1 MEKTLL
7 NRSISVI
14 LTIIMLLSFIPE
26 GMITFSD
33 GETISGMGIIN
44 NLMTE
49 DNTKSNTYTFSF
61 KKDNIEIPFNSEI
74 DLGNGLYLEVDNG
87 KAVLTLKKGQNI
99 SLADNTLFTKFIKDN
114 DIDSFTVSLDDNA
127 NDILIYG
134 DKSLKY
140 ELKEDDINSPIYET
154 DEEGNEVLDE
164 EGNPY
169 VIGYNKKYK
178 NYSELQ
184 PLEFDSTPYIDYVIT
199 QEWRDRGDTRP
210 SADKV
215 TFTINQTTDGT
226 EFTAVENTKPTHE
239 KVNSNTDTY
248 TYHVPEYSADNE
260 KYTYTVNEQI
270 LPEQAEGNYSKDIY
284 RVEYEK
290 NNENDKGNTVTNVG
304 LTEFTFSFKWYSGA
318 DETAIPEIT
327 PEYIKNNFSLYKTE
341 SSDGEI
347 LNDENIIIS
356 TDEKTG
362 EITVTIK
369 GLEDIKPDGTANVY
383 YIQSNKSTLSVN
395 SEAETADKDNDY
407 FLLSAQNNGVN
418 SSELSKI
425 YNNGTLNAL
434 LTGTTEYKAD
444 IKWNDGENAD
454 HRKEAYSGDIV
465 VWRYIEGREG
475 ESAQVETIH
484 FDGGADNV
492 KLESL
497 PKYDIN
503 GNKYVYYGKE
513 KLSIPE
519 NDQYDGMYKKEYY
532 DKYEGIDSENNIPN
546 TKIIPNNGT
555 VVNSLSKQVE
565 FSVEAEWIA
574 AARQGGTA
582 KAVYELQRKVN
593 GKWVAVP
600 DVENITMD
608 FQAEK
613 VSDTMKFDPTEYYDK
628 NGNPYEFRVV
638 EKSVERNDGKGIKEC
653 SEEIETGKTDVK
665 INLGDDYSVTASV
678 DAEDNTIFKFQ
689 YKIEGTKKI
698 KAEKVW
704 RDLTVRDHSDDSVDF
719 SIKQYDYESHGFKN
733 YKPVSDPKID
743 SNGKLV
749 LTDADK
755 WIYEFDAPAFD
766 EQGHELDYNVI
777 EDAVHLAVNYPYYV
791 VPSFKLETDENGNK
805 VSHYIIT
812 NYESKEGESRFINVR
827 KEWIDDGERQF
838 RDDIKISATKD
849 AYSNQTDSHTTNLSE
864 ETMWENRF
872 QIDVNYNKTG
882 GTPYNPEHFSEYS
895 VNKPTNVEEEY
906 IKKSEIKNVPSDVTK
921 GAEWIYYLESAR
933 NSSDSEYTDFINDNT
948 IIFPNFA
955 GIYNNGNHYY
965 AVEQV
970 WDDDYHV
977 NGQDGQLVFKNIRIG
992 VVNYKIHF
1000 DWKLGG
1006 IPVNQ
1011 VTIKILD
1018 ENTQKERT
1026 VVIENAGSIDDYFI
1040 LNLPKYD
1047 TNGKVIEYKITEIN
1061 IDGQTVTPNSD
1072 GTGSCSLKD
1081 NFDEQG
1087 TVSVK
1092 YEENNTDY
1100 GKYNTT
1106 DDLRNLTITNKFE
1119 GTTDFTVNKQW
1130 KDNKNEYKTRPDLY
1144 VSLYRYVE
1152 STVNTGLTTSTTTTT
1167 ETLTTTTTAE
1177 DISLTTTTTEQND
1190 TPQPTPS
1197 PVRVG
1202 AKSVMRIADNFE
1214 DGRKGADDDNRDI
1227 VNVEDYLW
1235 NGDIDGTR
1243 ANWKYIF
1250 EDLPKYDANGKRYTY
1265 LLSEKPVEGYIT
1277 RYDNTGSNINKQY
1290 SDSAVYDDGT
1300 IVNTLYDEVTVSGEK
1315 LWKKVPKELKEMDYP
1330 IADIYLKKVL
1340 SYKEDN
1346 KTPDKTADIA
1356 WSEIRT
1362 GNTSYSFNKNGV
1374 TTNDGLEDKKQLHTE
1389 YVAMENGEIKAD
1401 KDGNI
1406 CFPKYDTE
1414 GKLIDYTLEEE
1425 AIPGYEVSRV
1435 PLGKEL
1441 INEYT
1446 GGNKVEFTLTK
1457 LWKNTES
1464 EKLPKK
1470 ITLILHQVYKE
1481 DDKGEYQFDRIK
1493 YKYCTDYK
1501 YTVDNPTAEFSY
1513 TFGIEEKLRLY
1524 APNGEEYKYYV
1535 TEELTNY
1542 LGEKVSISLGEYG
1555 MGYLFEQIG
1564 EQTKTL
1570 SDDTNDKNLTSRYS
1584 ETVQNTYQP
1593 EKDSDN
1599 RGSISVT
1606 KNWVNKVNSNNKNSE
1621 FDDVKG
1627 YEFTLSRKTRYFS
1640 EELFTVKTKDRY
1652 SDTVLPELKDVQI
1665 GDIESNFALSSDGNY
1680 YTATIAKVVDK
1691 ENNVHQHIV
1700 IKVYQDENNKVE
1712 VLGLLQYAQDSAKY
1726 DYYISESRT
1735 GYTTKA
1741 EFNQGTKIENEET
1754 SLPINITN
1762 TLDTFDITLHK
1773 VFAKKY
1779 DRNGQT
1785 IIEELSPEDYNQY
1798 FNDDYV
1804 KQLKFTLQRKT
1815 ESESFSDY
1823 IENVSVNAEDYSYT
1837 FKDVPKYDI
1846 NGNKYT
1852 YKVIETT
1859 SNEHVSVSY
1868 SVDNK
1873 EFLEYNNEA
1882 LIIDGSKA
1890 EKNEDTYVRNIFE
1903 AKEITVKKVWED
1915 NNNVDGVRLPKIEY
1929 TINEVTV
1936 KQADESK
1943 EFSLDISGV
1952 LENKNEWKNT
1962 IELPVYYY
1970 NGDGNSLEIQNIK
1983 YSITEDTELGFNY
1996 NSEYTINS
2004 ISDSS
2009 DFNELCITN
2018 IRNNRLNGKITL
2030 TKTWNDYE
2038 NKWGLRPDIVYFRL
2052 YRKLGEN
2059 GTKEVVTT
2067 NYNNAPING
2076 LVAGKDYFEVSVNQD
2091 GSINWS
2097 QEYLPY
2103 GFSDGANIQDNG
2115 NFQKYYYWFE
2125 ECDAYSNELNNK
2137 TNSVYTYNKD
2147 LINPEALTPDVN
2159 YSNGSLSKEAKN
2171 TLVTTKHTVTKTWED
2186 WNNYYKT
2193 REDFTIQ
2200 LQRRIDNGQWEN
2212 VEYCSEK
2219 DNQTATDE
2227 TGYAIVD
2234 AVDDKGKET
2243 AKDNTHITVFEN
2255 LPKYDAD
2262 GNLYQYRAIEVMIG
2276 NNVVEEPS
2284 GTSLSYHTKN
2294 YNVVWDENYTDNK
2307 TSIKN
2312 ELITSTEPTKF
2323 AVEKTWDDNK
2333 NEDGKRPDS
2342 IIVSLVQKYKNT
2354 DTETAEFKLT
2364 LDSSKKADNDTKWR
2378 AVWENLPKYDKD
2390 GREYSYSVKEQDPTE
2405 YGYTLKEGS
2414 EDKKD
2419 SDCWTQSFTNK
2430 YNPQY
2435 RNLIVSKS
2443 WVDSDINSNISK
2455 RPETVNNNIRPEN
2468 VSVTLYCRYNNS
2480 EWKPVNEVEEVKKI
2494 FAEGYVFSRI
2504 IDSNN
2509 TITFENLPIRV
2520 NPNGTAVENATSY
2533 PIEYKVV
2540 EVKKNGYTKNDIT
2553 SEKLDNGT
2561 DVDNRSITISNT
2573 IDTGKITVS
2582 KKWND
2587 NSYTAEN
2594 LHYDIDVTVTCDEIG
2609 YTETQTISKDGNAVT
2624 FEKLPIYDKNGIVLN
2639 YVITEKVHESDL
2651 ENHNTCTQ
2659 IRKYGYQLSAK
2670 VDGTIID
2677 VTNADSV
2684 NKLTANTVDEINL
2697 SDKTNRNV
2705 ELTNTLP
2712 VHHYKAEKYWDDNNN
2727 QDGKRPD
2734 ELKFTLSRDKND
2746 ISQPESQKDGSTN
2759 YSSADKRNGNV
2770 WSVDFGAQPIYDSN
2784 NVAYEYSCEEQNLA
2798 PYYTADE
2805 SNPSIKYYDNANAEV
2820 SEKTEDGTTLF
2831 GFTNKYTPQKDKI
2844 NLNKNWNDI
2853 EKYVGWTRPESVS
2866 VELYCSYDGN
2876 PKHKVA
2882 EDDLIR
2888 NLLGEYKFTRVLSV
2902 NNNWGNS
2909 FDNLPVYLNESGT
2922 AVFNGEAKRITYYV
2936 VEESL
2941 NGYSVAY
2948 SPESVKLYD
2957 EFKTEDSVNS
2967 NNQHID
2973 VYNTLKTTK
2982 IKVVKKWND
2991 NGYKND
2997 DAKHYNIDV
3006 QLKNGDT
3013 ETNYKYEKTVN
3024 ATDINRTK
3032 DTSDYVIFDDVPLYL
3047 NDGKKAEYT
3056 LKELNKCYGY
3066 ESQFLEEQKIIPV
3079 DIQIGSDDIRTVNI
3093 TNTLPLTQVKVTKT
3107 WEDENN
3113 KYGLR
3118 PDSITLKLYR
3128 KTISQSEWETVRN
3141 YTLTTNK
3148 NGNTWTY
3155 LYSDLLKY
3163 NDKNE
3168 PYLFK
3173 IEEAPVNAYDNV
3185 SEPKSTITADENN
3198 TSLELTNKLI
3208 TEKIKIYKKWDDH
3221 SYNDADKLHYAIP
3234 ITLTSEKI
3242 TINNSQKITDITIP
3256 NKTSNEER
3264 FVEIN
3269 VPVYDIN
3276 GNPIKYSI
3284 SEDESHYGYI
3294 YTDTSYTQNGTHNS
3308 YTKKYYD
3315 TYTITNELPLTTVKV
3330 EKEWANEDYI
3340 YKYLKEQVTVNLSR
3354 KSNNIDDSNFNKTDS
3369 ISADSWT
3376 TQFDKLLVYDYD
3388 NNQYTYSV
3396 TENTVKGFTTSYSGN
3411 GSAVKDATETLTV
3424 TNTPI
3429 TGSVTYTKYD
3439 RTFENIHLQ
3448 TDQNTK
3454 VLSGAEFKLYKVDG
3468 DIPCNVKKNGDK
3480 YEYYVYG
3487 NDTITSG
3494 ANGKINLDKL
3504 PLGRYYLVETK
3515 APSGYRLD
3523 NTTKFYFTVDVN
3535 DSNIIKD
3542 VERETSCSGVEKNTD
3557 RIPNDELDYVL
3568 ILTKQDAVDNHLI
3581 PNASYYL
3588 LKLKNKADSDTRT
3601 IENYKSSAR
3610 DAAKNE
3616 SGDMWEY
3623 WEIVNNTPYKTDSNG
3638 MIVINGLTT
3647 GNYLFHEIQSVTGY
3661 ERDLESLNIIE
3672 IVQGANKDN
3681 VTKITHN
3688 EPRKKAHIKVLKID
3702 ENGKTLEN
3710 AEFELYKKKT
3720 ATSYEK
3726 IDSKNLLE
3734 SGIIITGIDGLSE
3747 SFEISEWGEYAVKET
3762 KAPSGYNER
3771 KDDFIEFVVDEETVE
3786 ETIHIVKVSN
3796 TRYKGSIELTKT
3808 SSEQLGD
3815 KKANTLLEGAWFELY
3830 KKNGTLVKLYQSKTD
3845 STRYRVVHEN
3855 ENVSSA
3861 FKTEKYDYAITGI
3874 DGKLHIE
3881 GLDWGEYYLMES
3893 KAPTGYA
3900 ESDVNFVVGR
3910 SNCQQVIELTAKD
3923 KPVTAQ
3929 LKIDKELTCAPE
3941 LFDAWGEPTFI
3952 FKIRKTDGTQREQTV
3967 SITFSKN
3974 GNMSKTT
3981 DWFDIEPGSY
3991 EVSEMKVSRYELTDT
4006 KFGITEKVSNEKIT
4020 DDKKAVFTIS
4030 ENGKAEIKF
4039 TNELKYYDKY
4049 SHVTSKTNKFNGVK
4063 GFEVSYDTVIPVG
4076 TKSLNKSALK
4086 AYLIGS
4092 DGERIDIT
4100 DKENISVK
4108 CINGFSIK
4116 DNGSDIEFIDSEN
4129 TLNYV
4134 YTLEASYEYGGKTFT
4149 DTFDIHFDI
4158 EPVADKKEIT
4168 VTFMNDNANYS
4179 YYIDGNSSANVYKML
4194 YIITTFDGKTE
4205 TYKLHNGVSAEIPQI
4220 KINDAYADKYEFA
4233 GWKLNGDNTLY
4244 TKENAEEKIESSTDN
4259 LQFTAVLTEKQGG

>member
-49 DNTKSNTYTFSF
+49 DDTKSNTYTFSF

-99 SLADNTLFTKFIKDN
+99 SLADNAGFTNFIDKN
-114 DIDSFTVSLDDNA
+114 NIDSFAVSLDDNA

-154 DEEGNEVLDE
+154 DDEGNEVLDE

-210 SADKV
+210 SADNVSFKI
-215 TFTINQTTDGT
+215 TQDGK
-226 EFTAVENTKPTHE
+226 EYIYDDNAKHE
-239 KVNSNTDTY
+239 KINSNVDTY
-248 TYHVPEYSADNE
+248 TYHVPECSADGT
-260 KYTYTVNEQI
+260 KYIYKIAENGENLPDEDNTNPNYDKSIYQI
-270 LPEQAEGNYSKDIY
+270 VYD
-284 RVEYEK
+284 
-290 NNENDKGNTVTNVG
+290 ENDGSKVTNVG
-304 LTEFTFSFKWYSGA
+304 LTDFHFNMQWFDKAHENERPVVNKDF
-318 DETAIPEIT
+318 
-327 PEYIKNNFSLYKTE
+327 IKNNF
-341 SSDGEI
+341 EI
-347 LNDENIIIS
+347 FKAASQKDDKDKELDLNDYTIDIDKN
-356 TDEKTG
+356 G
-362 EITVTIK
+362 NVVIK
-369 GLEDIKPDGTANVY
+369 GLVDIDTDGRANIYYVKPKNNTIDVDDTAYDG
-383 YIQSNKSTLSVN
+383 
-395 SEAETADKDNDY
+395 ADKDEY
-407 FLLSAQNNGVN
+407 LLSAQNNGVN
-418 SSELSKI
+418 SSELSRI

-444 IKWNDGENAD
+444 IKWNDGKNAD

-519 NDQYDGMYKKEYY
+519 NDTFSGMYKKEYY
-532 DKYEGIDSENNIPN
+532 DKYEGIDSDKNIPN
-546 TKIIPNNGT
+546 DKIIPNNGT

-582 KAVYELQRKVN
+582 KAVYELQRLGDN
-593 GKWVAVP
+593 GWETVP
-600 DVENITMD
+600 DVENITMN

-613 VSDTMKFDPTEYYDK
+613 VSDTMKFDPAEYYDK
-628 NGNPYEFRVV
+628 NGNPYKFRVV
-638 EKSVERNDGKGIKEC
+638 EKHVERNDGKGIKEC

-766 EQGHELDYNVI
+766 KQGHELDYNVI

-791 VPSFKLETDENGNK
+791 VPSFKLETDADGNK
-805 VSHYIIT
+805 LSHYIIT

-1081 NFDEQG
+1081 NFGDEG

-1214 DGRKGADDDNRDI
+1214 DGRKGADDGNRDI

-1235 NGDIDGTR
+1235 NGDIDGNGSR
-1243 ANWKYIF
+1243 ANWQYTF

-1277 RYDNTGSNINKQY
+1277 RYDNTDSNINKQY

-1315 LWKKVPKELKEMDYP
+1315 LWKKVPKELDDMDYP

-1340 SYKEDN
+1340 SYESDN
-1346 KTPDKTADIA
+1346 KTPKETQSIA

-1481 DDKGEYQFDRIK
+1481 DDKGEYQFGEIK

-1570 SDDTNDKNLTSRYS
+1570 SDDTNDKNLTSSYS

-1593 EKDSDN
+1593 EIESDN
-1599 RGSISVT
+1599 RGRISVT
-1606 KNWVNKVNSNNKNSE
+1606 KNWVNKVNSNNNNSE

-1700 IKVYQDENNKVE
+1700 INVYQDENNRVE

-1741 EFNQGTKIENEET
+1741 EFNQGTKIENKET
-1754 SLPINITN
+1754 PLPINLTN

-1823 IENVSVNAEDYSYT
+1823 IENVSLNKTDNGREYYYT
-1837 FKDVPKYDI
+1837 FKDLPKYSPNGEKYYYQVVESNTGEYVGI
-1846 NGNKYT
+1846 NYSSKNDNFTGNK
-1852 YKVIETT
+1852 
-1859 SNEHVSVSY
+1859 HV
-1868 SVDNK
+1868 
-1873 EFLEYNNEA
+1873 
-1882 LIIDGSKA
+1882 IDGSA
-1890 EKNEDTYVRNIFE
+1890 SKNTVDTYVQNVFE
-1903 AKEITVKKVWED
+1903 AKQIVINKKWDDSDNIDGLRPVEIDYK
-1915 NNNVDGVRLPKIEY
+1915 
-1929 TINEVTV
+1929 INEATV
-1936 KQADESK
+1936 KQGEEVTD
-1943 EFSLDISGV
+1943 FSLDISGK
-1952 LENKNEWKNT
+1952 LYNENKWT
-1962 IELPVYYY
+1962 DTVELPVYYY
-1970 NGDGNSLEIQNIK
+1970 NGTSSGFEIK
-1983 YSITEDTELGFNY
+1983 SINYTISETTELGYNY
-1996 NSEYTINS
+1996 TATGEVK
-2004 ISDSS
+2004 SS
-2009 DFNELCITN
+2009 TGDITVLEMTN
-2018 IRNNRLNGKITL
+2018 TRNTRLNGKITL
-2030 TKTWNDYE
+2030 SKEWSDYND
-2038 NKWGLRPDIVYFRL
+2038 KWDLRPTTVYFRL

-2137 TNSVYTYNKD
+2137 TNSVYTYNRD
-2147 LINPEALTPDVN
+2147 LSTPKELTPDAD
-2159 YSNGSLSKEAKN
+2159 YSNGLLSKKAEN
-2171 TLVTTKHTVTKTWED
+2171 TLVTTRHTVSKTWIDE
-2186 WNNYYKT
+2186 NNYYNT
-2193 REDFTIQ
+2193 RDNYTIK
-2200 LQRRIDNGQWEN
+2200 LQRKIDTETEWSN
-2212 VEYCSEK
+2212 VTQC
-2219 DNQTATDE
+2219 NQTENTTAT
-2227 TGYAIVD
+2227 
-2234 AVDDKGKET
+2234 
-2243 AKDNTHITVFEN
+2243 NTDGEVVVEHNEFTTIFSN
-2255 LPKYDAD
+2255 LPKYDAE
-2262 GNLYQYRAIEVMIG
+2262 GNLYQYRAIEVKIG
-2276 NNVVEEPS
+2276 NNVVENDK
-2284 GTSLSYHTKN
+2284 THN
-2294 YNVVWDENYTDNK
+2294 YSVEHDNVYTDDK

-2312 ELITSTEPTKF
+2312 TLITSQTPVKF
-2323 AVEKTWDDNK
+2323 KVIKKWDDNK
-2333 NEDGKRPDS
+2333 NEDGKRPES
-2342 IIVSLVQKYKNT
+2342 IDVYLVQKIGE
-2354 DTETAEFKLT
+2354 ETTGRFPLNLNEKT
-2364 LDSSKKADNDTKWR
+2364 VGDNDTWSLT
-2378 AVWENLPKYDKD
+2378 WNNLPYCSAN
-2390 GREYSYSVKEQDPTE
+2390 GEVYSYSVEESAVTDYNNTVNVLNNSNNE
-2405 YGYTLKEGS
+2405 
-2414 EDKKD
+2414 
-2419 SDCWTQSFTNK
+2419 CWIQSFTNK
-2430 YNPQY
+2430 YDPKHK
-2435 RNLIVSKS
+2435 NLSIQKNWNDTLVA
-2443 WVDSDINSNISK
+2443 DINSNVGINPVGEYNNHNSVIENIL
-2455 RPETVNNNIRPEN
+2455 RPSEITVE
-2468 VSVTLYCRYNNS
+2468 LYCRFKDLKTNTYRNNIAPASSYKEITDILGENYNYIQKINSSDWKITYNNL
-2480 EWKPVNEVEEVKKI
+2480 PV
-2494 FAEGYVFSRI
+2494 Y
-2504 IDSNN
+2504 
-2509 TITFENLPIRV
+2509 V
-2520 NPNGTAVENATSY
+2520 NPNGTDIINGK
-2533 PIEYKVV
+2533 EYKVEYYV
-2540 EVKKNGYTKNDIT
+2540 REIVPTGYNVKQDRYILLDETNN
-2553 SEKLDNGT
+2553 SEQIIK
-2561 DVDNRSITISNT
+2561 VDNTIK
-2573 IDTGKITVS
+2573 TGKITVS

-2609 YTETQTISKDGNAVT
+2609 YTETQTISKDGNAVP
-2624 FEKLPIYDKNGIVLN
+2624 FDKLPIYDKNGNVLN
-2639 YVITEKVHESDL
+2639 YVITEKVHESDS

-2684 NKLTANTVDEINL
+2684 NKLTANTVVDINL

-2712 VHHYKAEKYWDDNNN
+2712 VHHYKAEKTWIDNNN
-2727 QDGKRPD
+2727 QDGKRP
-2734 ELKFTLSRDKND
+2734 ESLVFTLHRDSRDVNSEDKD
-2746 ISQPESQKDGSTN
+2746 ISLSDGTSK
-2759 YSSADKRNGNV
+2759 YSKNSSNDK
-2770 WSVDFGAQPIYDSN
+2770 WSVDFKVQPIYDSEN
-2784 NVAYEYSCEEQNLA
+2784 NNYTYSCSESVLEGETSLTDRHYISDNVVEKGEQNV
-2798 PYYTADE
+2798 
-2805 SNPSIKYYDNANAEV
+2805 K
-2820 SEKTEDGTTLF
+2820 DGTTEF
-2831 GFTNKYTPQKDKI
+2831 SFTNRYVPVTDSLSFTKTW
-2844 NLNKNWNDI
+2844 LN
-2853 EKYVGWTRPESVS
+2853 EKGYENWTRPESID
-2866 VELYCSYDGN
+2866 VELYCRYGDMTE
-2876 PKHKVA
+2876 PKRVA
-2882 EDDLIR
+2882 ECTYLR
-2888 NLLGEYKFTRVLSV
+2888 ELLRTDYPNDSDFIKTIT
-2902 NNNWGNS
+2902 NNS
-2909 FDNLPVYLNESGT
+2909 LTQTFKNLPVYANPTGT
-2922 AVFNGEAKRITYYV
+2922 LVYNGKSAKVEYYV
-2936 VEESL
+2936 VEAPHNAYTVSYEPTSVMLDDENTENDTQQSIDVKNSL
-2941 NGYSVAY
+2941 NRKS
-2948 SPESVKLYD
+2948 
-2957 EFKTEDSVNS
+2957 
-2967 NNQHID
+2967 I
-2973 VYNTLKTTK
+2973 
-2982 IKVVKKWND
+2982 VVKKIWND
-2991 NGYKND
+2991 SGYTGS
-2997 DAKHYNIDV
+2997 DAEHYDIDV
-3006 QLKNGDT
+3006 QLKN
-3013 ETNYKYEKTVN
+3013 TN
-3024 ATDINRTK
+3024 
-3032 DTSDYVIFDDVPLYL
+3032 S
-3047 NDGKKAEYT
+3047 EYT
-3056 LKELNKCYGY
+3056 YCKQQTIKNSILQINSGTNDSTEFTEIPMYDKNGNKVNYTLDEIGQKYGY
-3066 ESQFLEEQKIIPV
+3066 ISEYTKTFDAV
-3079 DIQIGSDDIRTVNI
+3079 DTNEIVV

-3113 KYGLR
+3113 EYGLR

-3128 KTISQSEWETVRN
+3128 KSINGTSDNNWELISTASVSGNSTSAEWS
-3141 YTLTTNK
+3141 YTFDN
-3148 NGNTWTY
+3148 
-3155 LYSDLLKY
+3155 LLKY
-3163 NDKNE
+3163 NENNE
-3168 PYLFK
+3168 LYVFR
-3173 IEEAPVNAYDNV
+3173 IEEDTVNAYSTEYSNPVVNDNQ
-3185 SEPKSTITADENN
+3185 T
-3198 TSLELTNKLI
+3198 ELGVTNKLI
-3208 TEKIKIYKKWDDH
+3208 KKGIVVKKVWDDNGYSEEQH
-3221 SYNDADKLHYAIP
+3221 NSVNPNHLHYDIDVTLYSEE
-3234 ITLTSEKI
+3234 ITKDIKTKISEQDK
-3242 TINNSQKITDITIP
+3242 
-3256 NKTSNEER
+3256 
-3264 FVEIN
+3264 EIVISD
-3269 VPVYDIN
+3269 VPVYNRN
-3276 GNPIKYSI
+3276 GEPIVYSI
-3284 SEDESHYGYI
+3284 KESDFHYGY
-3294 YTDTSYTQNGTHNS
+3294 TMNS
-3308 YTKKYYD
+3308 DIQKSMDNENKYWE
-3315 TYTITNELPLTTVKV
+3315 TYTITNTLPLTKVKV

-3340 YKYLKEQVTVNLSR
+3340 YKYPKEQVTVNLSR

-3376 TQFDKLLVYDYD
+3376 TQFDKLLVNDYN

-3396 TENTVKGFTTSYSGN
+3396 TEELVKGFTTSYSGN

-3454 VLSGAEFKLYKVDG
+3454 VLSDAEFKLYMADG
-3468 DIPCNVKKNGDK
+3468 DISCNVNKNGDK
-3480 YEYYVYG
+3480 YEYYVDG
-3487 NDTITSG
+3487 KDTITSG
-3494 ANGKINLDKL
+3494 DNGKINLDKL

-3568 ILTKQDAVDNHLI
+3568 ILTKQDAVDKHLI

-3588 LKLKNKADSDTRT
+3588 LNLKNKADSDTRT
-3601 IENYKSSAR
+3601 IEDYKSSAR
-3610 DAAKNE
+3610 EAAKNE

-3808 SSEQLGD
+3808 SSEQLGNVGAGTIL
-3815 KKANTLLEGAWFELY
+3815 KGAWFELY

-3861 FKTEKYDYAITGI
+3861 FKTEKYDYAITGT

-3881 GLDWGEYYLMES
+3881 GLDWGEYYLKES

-3900 ESDVNFVVGR
+3900 ESDEKINFVVGR

-3929 LKIDKELTCAPE
+3929 LKIDKELICEPE
-3941 LFDAWGEPTFI
+3941 LFDAWGEPIFI

-4049 SHVTSKTNKFNGVK
+4049 SHVTSKTNKFNGIK

-4076 TKSLNKSALK
+4076 TKSLNKSALN

-4244 TKENAEEKIESSTDN
+4244 TKENAEGKIESSTDN